1 MTLETQLWL
10 WLEDCEARKPVVE
23 VARPRSSGPPDRA
36 VRVLQDE
43 VREGREA
50 REAGDGIKGLSSK
63 TQ

>member
-10 WLEDCEARKPVVE
+10 WLEKSEREKPRAGPAVLAGGDQVV
-23 VARPRSSGPPDRA
+23 SF
-36 VRVLQDE
+36 LQDE
-43 VREGREA
+43 DREGREA